1 MRLRRTAFLKGETM
15 TKSKIVTML
24 LAGAAMSPTV
34 VAAQTA
40 PAPTDAPATL
50 SLDRL
55 VVSAGVEKV
64 AIDTPQSVTTLE
76 QDDIDESQA
85 TTIGDLLEDIP
96 GVSVQGGVSALGQGF
111 NIRGL
116 GTGLAD
122 SDSRILLQVDGVT
135 KFFEQYRM
143 GALFTEPELYKRVE
157 VLRGPASSTLYGAG
171 VLAGVVSFTTKDASD
186 FLRDGDP
193 LTVRLKAATETNAQ
207 AHLLSGIVAAEPVAG
222 VELLGSYN
230 YRRAGNYRDGNGI
243 LVVPSNALS
252 DSWLLKSRVSIGGD
266 RDHAV
271 WASYQDWISDSTQ
284 IYDQQE
290 AFAQTPVRRKVHDR
304 TAVLGYVND
313 FGDSRLF
320 DVEAQFSYADSTVRQ
335 TETQFLGNLS
345 YSEFSYRTKQA
356 RLQNRTRFD
365 VGPDLTGTLIVG
377 GQWSEQK
384 RRNPR
389 ENAVTGVVAPGG
401 PTHPEG
407 DMTRWGLFAQ
417 GEILIADIVT
427 LIPGVR
433 VDWTDLTP
441 GDAIVNGIPVTIP
454 GARRVRDGGV
464 SPKVAAIAAL
474 TDWLSVFGSVAHTVR
489 MPVLDELY
497 SRTNATA
504 NNVNIDLRPEK
515 SNNIEAGLTLS
526 FDGLA
531 TATDRLRLKTT
542 AFRNDVR
549 DLITRG
555 TATSPYF
562 VNIGRSRF
570 HGIEVEADYGI
581 GGFFARGNASIVDGR
596 DRLND
601 LYLNTIPANE
611 YHLTLGYVDA
621 VSGMSGGVKGE
632 FAERQDRVTS
642 PTLVTPGYGIYDLFL
657 AFRPRSGSAEG
668 FEFRLAVDNLGDRY
682 FRRHLTALP
691 AEGRTVKITVA
702 AAF

>member
-1 MRLRRTAFLKGETM
+1 MSN
-15 TKSKIVTML
+15 SKMLPML
-24 LAGAAMSPTV
+24 LAGAAMLPGAAV
-34 VAAQTA
+34 AQTVQPPVA
-40 PAPTDAPATL
+40 EGAARDDADTTTTL

-76 QDDIDESQA
+76 QDDIDQVQA

-171 VLAGVVSFTTKDASD
+171 VLAGVVSFTTKDAAD
-186 FLRDGDP
+186 FLADGDP
-193 LTVRLKAATETNAQ
+193 FSVRLKAATETNAQ

-230 YRRAGNYRDGNGI
+230 YRRAGNYKDGNGNP
-243 LVVPSNALS
+243 VVPSNALS
-252 DSWLLKSRVSIGGD
+252 DSWLVKSRLSIGGD

-304 TAVLGYVND
+304 TAVIGYAND
-313 FGDSRLF
+313 FGNSRLL
-320 DVEAQFSYADSTVRQ
+320 DLDAQFSYADSTVRQ
-335 TETQFLGNLS
+335 TETQFLGNLA

-356 RLQNRTRFD
+356 RVQNRTRFD

-377 GQWSEQK
+377 GQWSEQQ

-389 ENAVTGVVAPGG
+389 KNAVTGVVAPGA

-407 DMTRWGLFAQ
+407 DMTKWGLFAQ
-417 GEILIADIVT
+417 GEILVADIVT

-433 VDWTDLTP
+433 ADWTDLTP
-441 GDAIVNGIPVTIP
+441 GNAIVNGVSVSIP
-454 GARRVRDGGV
+454 GARRVRDSGV

-474 TDWLSVFGSVAHTVR
+474 TDWLSLFGSVAHTVR

-497 SRTNATA
+497 SRTSATA
-504 NNVNIDLRPEK
+504 SNVNLNLRPER
-515 SNNIEAGLTLS
+515 SDNIEAGVTLS
-526 FDGLA
+526 FDGMAA
-531 TATDRLRLKTT
+531 TSDRLRVKAT

-570 HGIEVEADYGI
+570 SGVEVEAEYGI
-581 GGFFARGNASIVDGR
+581 GGFYARGNASIVDGR

-601 LYLNTIPANE
+601 RYLNTIPANE
-611 YHLTLGYVDA
+611 YHLTLGYADA
-621 VSGMSGGVKGE
+621 PSGLSGGVKGE
-632 FAERQDRVTS
+632 FAERQDKVTS
-642 PTLVTPGYGIYDLFL
+642 ATLATPGYAVYDAFL
-657 AFRPRSGSAEG
+657 TFRPRRGSAQG
-668 FEFRLAVDNLGDRY
+668 FEFRLGIDNLFDRY
-682 FRRHLTALP
+682 FERHLSALP
-691 AEGRTVKITVA
+691 AEGRTAKFTVA
-702 AAF
+702 TTF